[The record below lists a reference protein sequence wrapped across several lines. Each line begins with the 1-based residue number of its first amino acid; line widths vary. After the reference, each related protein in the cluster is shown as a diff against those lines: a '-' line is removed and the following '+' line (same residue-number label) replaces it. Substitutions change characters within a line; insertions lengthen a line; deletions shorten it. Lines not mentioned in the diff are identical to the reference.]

1 MQQNEKIKRKINE
14 RYGKIALTGNNSNN
28 NYDCC
33 FMPVDWYDD
42 YGNSNI
48 SSLQSIR

>member
-1 MQQNEKIKRKINE
+1 MQQNEKIKGKIKE

-33 FMPVDWYDD
+33 SMPVDWYDD
-42 YGNSNI
+42 YDNSDI
-48 SSLQSIR
+48 SSLQSTR